1 MSPLVQHRPSSSPGA
16 GSHAPPGK
24 MHSAQGTTGYAAHN
38 YPMCVGVSVARF
50 GSLSGETQ
58 SFAEKV
64 VPKPPNASHGA
75 APLRVCERCVSGAE
89 RTVVQAARVRRRRSR
104 LWPDGHCR
112 GGQFPVVALC
122 LVVPGVVQLHAGG
135 GSPST
140 VVWRNG
146 VYVIRTAR
154 MVGTGWCYR
163 CRLPPP
169 RALRFSCA
177 PSGAGAGPRPGRPP
191 RESAPHHLSTP
202 LL

>member
-1 MSPLVQHRPSSSPGA
+1 MVQIRPSSSPGA
-16 GSHAPPGK
+16 GWHAPPGK

-50 GSLSGETQ
+50 GSLKGKIQ
-58 SFAEKV
+58 YFAEKV
-64 VPKPPNASHGA
+64 APKPPNASYGV
-75 APLRVCERCVSGAE
+75 APLRVREWCVRGAE

-135 GSPST
+135 GSPFT

-146 VYVIRTAR
+146 VYVNRTAC
-154 MVGTGWCYR
+154 MIATGWCCR
-163 CRLPPP
+163 CRFPP

-177 PSGAGAGPRPGRPP
+177 PSRAGACPRPGRPP
-191 RESAPHHLSTP
+191 RASVLRHISTSS
-202 LL
+202 L